1 MKKII
6 LRFIAA
12 MTFFVWMSPFSFA
25 QDTIILAGTGD
36 GQKYFEILAT
46 AFEKANP
53 GTQIKIP
60 PSIDSSGGVR
70 ATAKGLCD
78 LGRVAR
84 PIREKEKQY
93 NLNHKPILHSPVVF
107 AASRNVEKVD
117 NITSEQL
124 LDVLSG
130 KVTDWRDLGGK
141 NAKLYLI
148 QREKGD
154 AARIALVK
162 GLPGF
167 KKIEHLAGLVIYSTE
182 ETIES
187 IANHNNTIGYISLAG
202 AQNTD
207 LKVFKIDG
215 VYPSKENIQNGRY
228 KIVMTLGFVWKGKL
242 SGLAKKFFDFCF
254 SLEGKKVI
262 RENGAVPAF

>member
-1 MKKII
+1 MKKIVLCFITIMI
-6 LRFIAA
+6 LFI
-12 MTFFVWMSPFSFA
+12 WMNSFSSA

-36 GQKYFEILAT
+36 GQKYFEILAL

-53 GTQIKIP
+53 GAQITIP

-78 LGRVAR
+78 IGRVAR

-93 NLNHKPILHSPVVF
+93 NLNYKPLLHSPVVF
-107 AASRNVEKVD
+107 VANRSVEKVD
-117 NITSEQL
+117 NITSEQI

-130 KVTDWRDLGGK
+130 KVKNWRDLGGK
-141 NAKLYLI
+141 DAKLYLI

-154 AARIALVK
+154 SARRALEK

-167 KKIEHLAGLVIYSTE
+167 KKIEHLAGLVIYNTK

-187 IANHNNTIGYISLAG
+187 IADYNNTIGYVSLAG
-202 AQNTD
+202 AQSND

-215 VYPSKENIQNGRY
+215 VYPSKENIQNGNY

-242 SGLAKKFFDFCF
+242 SGLAKNFFDFCF
-254 SLEGKKVI
+254 SLEGEKVI
-262 RENGAVPAF
+262 NENEAVPAF

>member
-1 MKKII
+1 MKKIV

-12 MTFFVWMSPFSFA
+12 NIFIVLMSPFSSA
-25 QDTIILAGTGD
+25 QDTIIVAGTGD
-36 GQKYFEILAT
+36 GQKYFEVLAL

-93 NLNHKPILHSPVVF
+93 NLNYKPILRSPVVF
-107 AASRNVEKVD
+107 VASPNVEKVD
-117 NITSEQL
+117 NITSEQI

-130 KVTDWRDLGGK
+130 KVTNWRDLGGK
-141 NAKLYLI
+141 DAKLFLV

-154 AARIALVK
+154 SSRRALRK
-162 GLPGF
+162 GLRGF
-167 KKIEHLAGLVIYSTE
+167 KKIEHPAGLIIYNAKE
-182 ETIES
+182 NIES
-187 IANHNNTIGYISLAG
+187 IVNHNNTIGYVSLAS
-202 AQNTD
+202 AQNYD

-215 VYPSKENIQNGRY
+215 VYPSKENIQNGSY

-242 SGLAKKFFDFCF
+242 SGLAKNFFDFCF
-254 SLEGKKVI
+254 GIEGKKVI
-262 RENGAVPAF
+262 YENGAVPAF

>member
-12 MTFFVWMSPFSFA
+12 MTFFVWMSPFSSA

-36 GQKYFEILAT
+36 GQQYFEILAT

-84 PIREKEKQY
+84 PIREKEKLY
-93 NLNHKPILHSPVVF
+93 NLNYKPILHSPVVF

-117 NITSEQL
+117 NITSEQI

-130 KVTDWRDLGGK
+130 KVTNWRDLGGK
-141 NAKLYLI
+141 DAKLYLI

-154 AARIALVK
+154 SSRRALRK

-167 KKIEHLAGLVIYSTE
+167 KKIEHPAGLVIYNSKE
-182 ETIES
+182 ALES
-187 IANHNNTIGYISLAG
+187 VTNHNNTIGYISLASV
-202 AQNTD
+202 QTTN

-215 VYPSKENIQNGRY
+215 VYPSKENIQNGSY

-242 SGLAKKFFDFCF
+242 SGLAKNFFDFCF
-254 SLEGKKVI
+254 GIEGKKVI
-262 RENGAVPAF
+262 YESGAVPAF